1 MGNNT
6 VTTTSTTDQKSVEQV
21 DKPTNPMEKS
31 QITGSPFSPTAIQ
44 SVILGGA
51 VSLGDG
57 NGIGIAIIEQLT
69 GSPAPQLQQPNV
81 VLVPIYQAE
90 RNQQFNSQLAPAPPP
105 IQQPPAQNPYQPFAT
120 IPSANQQSYQSF
132 TQVPQNTPAQISS
145 TPAQTSQTTRQT
157 VQESNRDSSLSQVAI
172 PSSLLPNQIQ
182 SALSNLFQS
191 SQRGSEPIPVQL
203 LKLNQSGSDTIVIK
217 TNETR
222 ATQSLNADSS
232 SAGVKSSDN
241 ESVKK
246 DPALVARAESSPT
259 STPRAIIRP
268 EDITIIDRPV
278 GQTGDNSSNQVTL
291 KNQNSDPRI
300 TVAPDIT
307 RGLDPIPRA
316 DLPQVELAR
325 SLPISPATQPNTNI
339 QSEVNI
345 QQNIA
350 AKPEAQPL
358 LPVPPAT
365 PQQRQEQQRDSVQE
379 ESRRSI
385 ERSRDIQQIIATE
398 RDLSAVTTR
407 IISDIRV
414 TPPNTRPEP
423 INVTIERTRESILD
437 KLSSIQERVEPSI
450 REPRRPI
457 EQQRDA
463 NYHVQGREILA
474 RPVEL
479 SSAERREPIAARLAD
494 RASGNRRIGHPQQEQ
509 SRESGT
515 SSAADKARVRV
526 NDSSSQPSSKN
537 DITAKSLPA
546 KHLTVGDDRL
556 PHLLDF
562 LKRFSQRSVNFKLLG
577 KIDNSLEKACLTVV
591 TGAALGVIGIG
602 LTYKAINLALLHT
615 LGFLRDEHEAD
626 IEKEAVS
633 EEQELMKQL
642 EEFTTTEINSVGEQG
657 FVVDLAG
664 IVLSAKL
671 GTPIANATVKCA
683 EFGSR
688 ETDTEGRFIFT
699 NIPLGTPYTITVSSD
714 DLALKPLIVS
724 GVCGELEFLRIRV
737 EEVEL

>member
-191 SQRGSEPIPVQL
+191 SQRGSEPIPVQP

-268 EDITIIDRPV
+268 EDITIIDRPI
-278 GQTGDNSSNQVTL
+278 GQTGDNSSNQVTP
-291 KNQNSDPRI
+291 KNQNIDPRI
-300 TVAPDIT
+300 TVAPDIN
-307 RGLDPIPRA
+307 RGLEPIPRA

-325 SLPISPATQPNTNI
+325 SIPISPATQPNTNI

-437 KLSSIQERVEPSI
+437 KLSSIQERIEPSI

-457 EQQRDA
+457 EQQRDS

-494 RASGNRRIGHPQQEQ
+494 RASGNRRISHPQQEQ

-515 SSAADKARVRV
+515 PSAADKARVRV
-526 NDSSSQPSSKN
+526 IDSSSQPSSKN
-537 DITAKSLPA
+537 DITAKALPA
-546 KHLTVGDDRL
+546 KHLTVGDDQL

>member
-203 LKLNQSGSDTIVIK
+203 LKLNQSSSDTIVIK

-414 TPPNTRPEP
+414 TPPNTRPEL

>member
-1 MGNNT
+1 
-6 VTTTSTTDQKSVEQV
+6 
-21 DKPTNPMEKS
+21 
-31 QITGSPFSPTAIQ
+31 
-44 SVILGGA
+44 
-51 VSLGDG
+51 
-57 NGIGIAIIEQLT
+57 
-69 GSPAPQLQQPNV
+69 
-81 VLVPIYQAE
+81 
-90 RNQQFNSQLAPAPPP
+90 
-105 IQQPPAQNPYQPFAT
+105 
-120 IPSANQQSYQSF
+120 
-132 TQVPQNTPAQISS
+132 
-145 TPAQTSQTTRQT
+145 
-157 VQESNRDSSLSQVAI
+157 
-172 PSSLLPNQIQ
+172 
-182 SALSNLFQS
+182 
-191 SQRGSEPIPVQL
+191 
-203 LKLNQSGSDTIVIK
+203 
-217 TNETR
+217 
-222 ATQSLNADSS
+222 
-232 SAGVKSSDN
+232 
-241 ESVKK
+241 
-246 DPALVARAESSPT
+246 
-259 STPRAIIRP
+259 
-268 EDITIIDRPV
+268 
-278 GQTGDNSSNQVTL
+278 
-291 KNQNSDPRI
+291 
-300 TVAPDIT
+300 
-307 RGLDPIPRA
+307 
-316 DLPQVELAR
+316 
-325 SLPISPATQPNTNI
+325 
-339 QSEVNI
+339 VNI

-437 KLSSIQERVEPSI
+437 KLSSIQERIEPSI

-494 RASGNRRIGHPQQEQ
+494 RASGNRRISHPQQEQ

-515 SSAADKARVRV
+515 PSAADKARVRV
-526 NDSSSQPSSKN
+526 IDSSSQPSSKN
-537 DITAKSLPA
+537 DITAKALPA

>member
-414 TPPNTRPEP
+414 TPPNTRPEL

>member
-1 MGNNT
+1 
-6 VTTTSTTDQKSVEQV
+6 
-21 DKPTNPMEKS
+21 
-31 QITGSPFSPTAIQ
+31 
-44 SVILGGA
+44 
-51 VSLGDG
+51 
-57 NGIGIAIIEQLT
+57 
-69 GSPAPQLQQPNV
+69 
-81 VLVPIYQAE
+81 
-90 RNQQFNSQLAPAPPP
+90 
-105 IQQPPAQNPYQPFAT
+105 
-120 IPSANQQSYQSF
+120 
-132 TQVPQNTPAQISS
+132 
-145 TPAQTSQTTRQT
+145 
-157 VQESNRDSSLSQVAI
+157 
-172 PSSLLPNQIQ
+172 
-182 SALSNLFQS
+182 
-191 SQRGSEPIPVQL
+191 
-203 LKLNQSGSDTIVIK
+203 
-217 TNETR
+217 
-222 ATQSLNADSS
+222 
-232 SAGVKSSDN
+232 
-241 ESVKK
+241 
-246 DPALVARAESSPT
+246 
-259 STPRAIIRP
+259 
-268 EDITIIDRPV
+268 
-278 GQTGDNSSNQVTL
+278 
-291 KNQNSDPRI
+291 
-300 TVAPDIT
+300 
-307 RGLDPIPRA
+307 
-316 DLPQVELAR
+316 
-325 SLPISPATQPNTNI
+325 
-339 QSEVNI
+339 
-345 QQNIA
+345 
-350 AKPEAQPL
+350 
-358 LPVPPAT
+358 
-365 PQQRQEQQRDSVQE
+365 
-379 ESRRSI
+379 
-385 ERSRDIQQIIATE
+385 
-398 RDLSAVTTR
+398 
-407 IISDIRV
+407 
-414 TPPNTRPEP
+414 
-423 INVTIERTRESILD
+423 VTIERTRESILD

-526 NDSSSQPSSKN
+526 IDSSSQPSSKN
-537 DITAKSLPA
+537 DITAKALPA